1 MFWFARIIA
10 PQAMNDLL
18 ADAVFLPNSGN
29 DGIPTRSA
37 AGVAW
42 VGLASFPING
52 TQGYDCHERHASV
65 LGNLRSIA
73 HSRGAGCP
81 PQATGPRRALRTLPG
96 CPGGGVTC
104 GQMLRSAP
112 RCYHECP
119 ERAGGADSASL
130 PSPDATGCDRP
141 RRQSRYLISV
151 TATPASSATWL
162 PIDPSSWATR
172 RVRLTCGW

>member
-18 ADAVFLPNSGN
+18 ADAVFLPNSRN

-37 AGVAW
+37 AGDELAW

-65 LGNLRSIA
+65 LGNLRSIRTFTWCRLSATSDRPPPRFA
-73 HSRGAGCP
+73 HS
-81 PQATGPRRALRTLPG
+81 PRM
-96 CPGGGVTC
+96 PGGGVTC

-119 ERAGGADSASL
+119 ECAAGCGQHLAPHRPTQRRHVIGRDDRAA
-130 PSPDATGCDRP
+130 
-141 RRQSRYLISV
+141 I
-151 TATPASSATWL
+151 
-162 PIDPSSWATR
+162 
-172 RVRLTCGW
+172 

>member
-37 AGVAW
+37 AGEELAW

-65 LGNLRSIA
+65 LGNLRSI
-73 HSRGAGCP
+73 
-81 PQATGPRRALRTLPG
+81 RTF
-96 CPGGGVTC
+96 T
-104 GQMLRSAP
+104 
-112 RCYHECP
+112 
-119 ERAGGADSASL
+119 
-130 PSPDATGCDRP
+130 
-141 RRQSRYLISV
+141 
-151 TATPASSATWL
+151 
-162 PIDPSSWATR
+162 
-172 RVRLTCGW
+172 